1 MFKAPAIGLLYAIS
15 VCHVTPIYAT
25 SIPSPDAWPLPKAV
39 APPPAI
45 AASRDVAY
53 PGVIR
58 LEVDATD
65 VARGIHRIHET
76 VPVQGAQRL
85 TLLFPQWIIGDPV
98 PPNALDQLAGLLVSA
113 AGNTLK
119 WQRDVAEPAA
129 FHIDVP
135 AGVRAVDLSFQF
147 LVPSDQR
154 VGPVLAT
161 PTMLDLQWQ
170 SHVLY
175 PAGYYARRIMI
186 DTSVTLPASWE
197 FASSLD
203 GAQRSGDVVR
213 FAPTSLET
221 LVDSPVMAA
230 RWMKQYSLSEDPV
243 PVRLDVAADTE
254 AGLAVP
260 DAVIDR
266 YRREIAQAYKLF
278 GGRHYSHYDLMT
290 WLSNDFGPSY
300 FEQRQSGEDA
310 LPADFFSNRERYSGR
325 WGAPFHGYVHS
336 WNGVFRVPAP
346 MWPANFNTPPQDAL
360 LWVFEGLTVYWN
372 DVLDARSGIRT
383 LPEALASWERVA
395 SDFSARPGMQWRTL
409 QDASDEVLIQHG
421 NANLWPDGRRQSWP
435 DWQLGVI
442 DAYSQGEL
450 VWLDID
456 TLIRER
462 SGGRKSLDDFAR
474 GFFGIRDGSL
484 VAAPYT
490 FGDLVAGLN
499 AVLPYDW
506 ETFLRARVDSV
517 AVAADLDGIARGGY
531 RLSWT
536 DQPSPQQLATEQ
548 RRGTID
554 LRFSLGMTL
563 DKEGTV
569 TAVVWD
575 GPAWRAGIVAGAK
588 VQLVNGTA
596 YSAEVLKTAI
606 VATSDGGKLDLQ
618 VARGATTQ
626 ELLVARSGGPR
637 YPHLERVPGGAALLD
652 DILAPRQ

>member
-1 MFKAPAIGLLYAIS
+1 MKVPISLIVLGLPTLA
-15 VCHVTPIYAT
+15 VANT
-25 SIPSPDAWPLPKAV
+25 SPDAWPLPKAV

-45 AASRDVAY
+45 AAPRDVAY

-58 LEVDATD
+58 LEIDAAD
-65 VARGIHRIHET
+65 AARGIHRIHET
-76 VPVQGAQRL
+76 VPVQGARQL
-85 TLLFPQWIIGDPV
+85 TLLYPQWIPGDPV
-98 PPNALDQLAGLLVSA
+98 PPNALDQLAGLVIR
-113 AGNTLK
+113 AGGKTLK
-119 WQRDVAEPAA
+119 WQRDEAEPAA
-129 FHIDVP
+129 FHVDLP
-135 AGVRAVDLSFQF
+135 AGVRAVDLDFQF
-147 LVPSDQR
+147 LVPAEQR

-186 DTSVTLPASWE
+186 DPTVTLPAGWN
-197 FASSLD
+197 FATSLD
-203 GAQRSGDVVR
+203 GAQRSGDAVR
-213 FAPTSLET
+213 FAPLSLDA

-230 RWMKQYSLSEDPV
+230 RWLKQYALSEDPV
-243 PVRLDVAADTE
+243 PVRMDVAADSE

-260 DAVIDR
+260 DEVIDR
-266 YRREIAQAYKLF
+266 YRRELAQADKLF
-278 GGRHYSHYDLMT
+278 GGRHYDHYDLML
-290 WLSNDFGPSY
+290 WLSDDFGPSY
-300 FEQRQSGEDA
+300 FEQRQSGENA
-310 LPADFFSNRERYSGR
+310 LPAEFFRNRERYSGA
-325 WGAPFHGYVHS
+325 WGIPFHGYVHS
-336 WNGVFRVPAP
+336 WNGLFRVPAA

-383 LPEALASWERVA
+383 LPEALAAWEKVA
-395 SDFSARPGMQWRTL
+395 SDFSARPGLKWRTL
-409 QDASDEVLIQHG
+409 QDASDEVLMQHG

-442 DAYSQGEL
+442 DAYAQGEL

-506 ETFLRARVDSV
+506 ATFLRARVDSV
-517 AVAADLDGIARGGY
+517 SATADLDGVTRGGY
-531 RLSWT
+531 RLIWA
-536 DQPSPQQLATEQ
+536 DQPSAQQRATEE
-548 RRGTID
+548 RRGKID

-563 DKEGTV
+563 DRDGTV
-569 TAVVWD
+569 AAVAWD
-575 GPAWRAGIVAGAK
+575 GPAWRAGIVAGAT
-588 VQLVNGTA
+588 VQSVNGTA
-596 YSAEVLKTAI
+596 YNAEALKTAI
-606 VATSDGGKLDLQ
+606 LAARSGGKLDLQ
-618 VARGATTQ
+618 VVRGATTQ
-626 ELLVARSGGPR
+626 AVSVPWTGGPR
-637 YPHLERVPGGAALLD
+637 YPHLERRPGSAALLD

>member
-1 MFKAPAIGLLYAIS
+1 MTKALTSSFLIVLGLPALAAAS
-15 VCHVTPIYAT
+15 T
-25 SIPSPDAWPLPKAV
+25 SPDVWPLPKAV
-39 APPPAI
+39 TPPPAI
-45 AASRDVAY
+45 EAPRDVAY
-53 PGVIR
+53 PGVIH
-58 LEVDATD
+58 LEIDTTD
-65 VARGIHRIHET
+65 VARGIHRIHER
-76 VPVQGAQRL
+76 VPVQGGQRL
-85 TLLFPQWIIGDPV
+85 TLLFPQWIPGDPV
-98 PPNALDQLAGLLVSA
+98 PPNALDQLAGLVVKA
-113 AGNTLK
+113 AGTPLK
-119 WQRDVAEPAA
+119 WQRDGAEPAA
-129 FHIDVP
+129 FHVDVP
-135 AGVRAVDLSFQF
+135 AGAREVELNFQF
-147 LVPSDQR
+147 LVPSEQR

-186 DTSVTLPASWE
+186 APTVTLPASWQ

-203 GAQRSGDVVR
+203 GAQRSGDVVK
-213 FAPTSLET
+213 FATTSLDT

-230 RWMKQYSLSEDPV
+230 RWLKQYSLSESPV
-243 PVRLDVAADTE
+243 PVHLDIAADTE

-260 DAVIDR
+260 DEAIDR
-266 YRREIAQAYKLF
+266 YRREVAQAYKLF
-278 GGRHYSHYDLMT
+278 GGRHFSHYDLMV

-300 FEQRQSGEDA
+300 FEQRQSGENQ
-310 LPADFFSNRERYSGR
+310 LPADFFSNGERFSSR
-325 WGAPFHGYVHS
+325 WGVPFHGYVHS
-336 WNGVFRVPAP
+336 WNGLFRVPAS
-346 MWPANFNTPPQDAL
+346 MWPANFNTPPQESL

-372 DVLDARSGIRT
+372 GVLDARSGITT
-383 LPEALASWERVA
+383 LPEAMASWERVA
-395 SDFSARPGMQWRTL
+395 SDFSARPGLQWRTL

-490 FGDLVAGLN
+490 FEDLVAGLN

-506 ETFLRARVDSV
+506 ETFLRDRVDNV
-517 AVAADLDGIARGGY
+517 AATADLDGIARGGY

-536 DQPSPQQLATEQ
+536 NQPSPQQLATEQ
-548 RRGTID
+548 RSGTVD

-563 DKEGTV
+563 DKEGTISAV
-569 TAVVWD
+569 TWD
-575 GPAWRAGIVAGAK
+575 GPAWRAGIVAGAR
-588 VQLVNGTA
+588 VQSVNGA
-596 YSAEVLKTAI
+596 PYKAEALKAAI
-606 VATSDGGKLDLQ
+606 IAARDGGKIDLQ
-618 VARGATTQ
+618 VVRGVTTQ
-626 ELLVARSGGPR
+626 ALSIPWTGGPR
-637 YPHLERVPGGAALLD
+637 YPHLERVPGTAALLD
-652 DILAPRQ
+652 DILAPRR